1 MTKETQ
7 PLELWFRGNIYTELE
22 DAIKFSN
29 VQMDDY
35 LSNLTSIK
43 WITIGSINALQ
54 CACVFFLDGNDTTQT
69 ATLRSEYRKKWFEW
83 FDNTRL
89 NAEIDFPKSSLASP
103 KELYERVNEAG
114 ESENLIDEYSLRMLI
129 NIRNQFAHFYPN
141 SISIELSGYPKILLG
156 TWDAILKICKMPR
169 MYQHRY
175 PEDKFK
181 TLVSSIEI
189 VVAKISSIQ
198 IQKSGI

>member
-1 MTKETQ
+1 MIKETQ
-7 PLELWFRGNIYTELE
+7 PLELWFRGDIYTELE

-29 VQMDDY
+29 IQIDDY

-69 ATLRSEYRKKWFEW
+69 ATLATRSRKKWFEW

-89 NAEIDFPKSSLASP
+89 DAEIDFPKSFLANP
-103 KELYERVNEAG
+103 RELFERVK
-114 ESENLIDEYSLRMLI
+114 ESGDSEDLIDEYSFRRLI
-129 NIRNQFAHFYPN
+129 NIRNQFTHFYPD

-169 MYQHRY
+169 MHQHRY

-181 TLVSSIEI
+181 TLISSIEI
-189 VVAKISSIQ
+189 AVAKISSIQ